1 MYINNVKKTL
11 ERADSGTYTGMSN
24 TPEPIVI
31 AADPVNPNSSNKL
44 NAEIDI
50 FRIWKGRELTE
61 AEVNTLYNS
70 GAGTETI

>member
-1 MYINNVKKTL
+1 
-11 ERADSGTYTGMSN
+11 MSN

-61 AEVNTLYNS
+61 AEVSTLYNS